1 MVRTSYLFG
10 SIGFVGSGIHSR
22 ITQIPSKSL
31 RNWCEKTTVEPTKIK
46 SEQDASPAF
55 FICIPRRKLAF
66 RLWYVYKKIRTAKR
80 CSLLILV
87 KPLPLGSQASRS
99 QFFPFPF
106 PSMQARSFFVYLHCV
121 MRSFGLVNRNK
132 SNVQ

>member
-10 SIGFVGSGIHSR
+10 SIGFIGSGIHSR

-55 FICIPRRKLAF
+55 FYTHTTAKARFQAVVC
-66 RLWYVYKKIRTAKR
+66 VKKIRTAKR

-87 KPLPLGSQASRS
+87 KPLPLGSRASRS